1 MATETP
7 EVRAIATYT
16 TALTMMFSGNPELIA
31 GILFSTD
38 FIQDDVLLK
47 MSGYD
52 NRIGKA
58 AILVEAVK
66 KEIEKAPERF
76 GDFMMILAE
85 NAKDIIDDLL
95 LNYQSEFNEF
105 SFLFHGELFTG

>member
-7 EVRAIATYT
+7 EVRAIATHT
-16 TALTMMFSGNPELIA
+16 AALTMMFSGNPELIA
-31 GILFSTD
+31 GILFSAN

-52 NRIGKA
+52 NPIGKA
-58 AILVEAVK
+58 ATLVEAVK

-76 GDFMMILAE
+76 GDFMIILAE
-85 NAKDIIDDLL
+85 NAENIIDDLM
-95 LNYQSEFNEF
+95 LNYQSELNEF
-105 SFLFHGELFTG
+105 SFLFYGSC